1 MENDVLR
8 EVYGSIL
15 TSIDEGQC
23 KFSISDVWIDE
34 DENCIVVQHGDE
46 EFKLTVNKA

>member
-15 TSIDEGQC
+15 TSIDEGQS
-23 KFSISDVWIDE
+23 KFQISDVWIDE
-34 DENCIVVQHGDE
+34 DENCIVLQHGDE
-46 EFKLTVNKA
+46 EFKLTVNKI